1 MATPT
6 KDWQLYEAGVQ
17 YNNRQEPNYYETVN
31 ANWDFFAGNQWRGL
45 PESDMPKPVFN
56 IIKRVITFFVASLT
70 SSKAK
75 IHFEPM
81 MYDKDNPDP
90 SRQNDAQG
98 AEIANKVINNLFEKW
113 KMEFRIKDALFDAA
127 VSGDAAA
134 HFYWDQSK
142 KPYGSL
148 RPEIKGDICFEI
160 VDGADVF
167 FGNANTSNKDVQP
180 YVIVRGRDTVKRLQ
194 EEAKQYG
201 QAPDGIKSDKNYENA
216 AGNHSRIEVEGDE
229 SGKAEYI
236 IVYRKIKKT
245 RKTVDKMGIHGE
257 EEYETI
263 MASKSTENAYI
274 FQDEDMGLSVY
285 PVAFMNWEKQ
295 KNTYHGRALAT
306 GVLPN
311 QIFINRMFAFVMYHL
326 MRTAFPK
333 AVYNADLLDQWDDA
347 VGSAIGISGADL
359 NTPLANVATYLQPG
373 NMSAQIMQVLEVAMQ
388 YTKEMLGASDGAL
401 GNVDPKNTSAI
412 IAVSKA
418 AAVPLENPKSNMY
431 EWVED
436 IGHIVFDI
444 VGTHYGPRP
453 VLQEAPVIDPMTGQP
468 TGQTH
473 MQLMD
478 YDFSQFKDLWMDVR
492 ANVGESSYWSEIA
505 VSQTLDNLLAQ
516 GHIDIIQYL
525 ERQPADM
532 IPQKEELIADL
543 QQRMQEQ
550 AVMAQQQQ
558 QMMAD
563 QEQQTQAMTAQEQM
577 AASQAADQ
585 AAHHNH
591 SAAQQKFQ
599 HAEALK
605 HLDIAGKLAVAQAAK
620 HGK

>member
-1 MATPT
+1 LANTPT
-6 KDWQLYEAGVQ
+6 KDWQLYEAGVK
-17 YNNRQEPNYYETVN
+17 YNNSQDPNYYETVN

-90 SRQNDAQG
+90 SRQNDAAG

-127 VSGDAAA
+127 VSGDMAA

-142 KPYGSL
+142 KPYGSM
-148 RPEIKGDICFEI
+148 RPEIKGDICFELI
-160 VDGADVF
+160 DGTDVF
-167 FGNANTSNKDVQP
+167 LGNANTSSMDVQP

-194 EEAKQYG
+194 EEAEDYG
-201 QAPDGIKSDKNYENA
+201 QNPSDIKSDKNYENSP
-216 AGNHSRIEVEGDE
+216 GNYSKIEVEGDE

-236 IVYRKIKKT
+236 IVYRKVKKT
-245 RKTVDKMGIHGE
+245 KKTVDQLTGAE
-257 EEYETI
+257 LDEEYDTI
-263 MASKSTENAYI
+263 VASKSTEGAYI
-274 FQDEDMGLSVY
+274 FKDEDLGLSVY
-285 PVAFMNWEKQ
+285 PVAFNNWEKQ
-295 KNTYHGRALAT
+295 KGTYHGRAIAT

-333 AVYNADLLDQWDDA
+333 AVYNADLLEQWDDA
-347 VGSAIGISGADL
+347 VGSAIGVSGADL
-359 NTPLANVATYLQPG
+359 NTPLANIATYLQPG
-373 NMSAQIMQVLEVAMQ
+373 NMSAQIMQVLEIAMQ

-418 AAVPLENPKSNMY
+418 AAVPLENPKSNLY
-431 EWVED
+431 EWIED
-436 IGHIVFDI
+436 IGRIVFDMA
-444 VGTHYGPRP
+444 GTHYGPRP
-453 VLQEAPVIDPMTGQP
+453 VMQEVPVVDPMTGQ
-468 TGQTH
+468 QTIQ
-473 MQLMD
+473 MKMVD
-478 YDFSQFKDLWMDVR
+478 YDFSQFKDLWLDIR

-543 QQRMQEQ
+543 QQKIQ
-550 AVMAQQQQ
+550 AQQAMMQQQQ
-558 QMMAD
+558 QMAAQQQQGMQQQTM
-563 QEQQTQAMTAQEQM
+563 QEQLLAQ
-577 AASQAADQ
+577 QAAEQ
-585 AAHHNH
+585 AAHHKRND
-591 SAAQQKFQ
+591 AQQKMQ
-599 HAEALK
+599 HDTAMK
-605 HLDIAGKLAVAQAAK
+605 HLDIAGKLALAQATAK
-620 HGK
+620 K